1 MLHWLHLTKNVGN
14 THSRSLVLPWGASPG
29 PLQLQTPWVSGTYQ
43 IHLSATTEL
52 LCITLQYAVS
62 NESWGSLTNSQY
74 VVFLIAFGPIITS
87 RSNVICLPNIN
98 SKGACLIK
106 KWTLLW
112 LWPVLC
118 STSASR
124 SSSVLPFPLVSPFW
138 TSLEVH
144 LPPYL
149 IYLLPAHIH
158 HSAWIL
164 WLELIWSYPSKHWN
178 SYVIFTNVGIVPL
191 SLYTLEF

>member
-1 MLHWLHLTKNVGN
+1 MLAIP
-14 THSRSLVLPWGASPG
+14 THDPWSYLEEHPQDVSSFKHQGSQALIRYIFLPILSYFAS
-29 PLQLQTPWVSGTYQ
+29 
-43 IHLSATTEL
+43 HHN
-52 LCITLQYAVS
+52 YAVS
-62 NESWGSLTNSQY
+62 NESWGSLTNSQH

-87 RSNVICLPNIN
+87 KSNVICLPNIN
-98 SKGACLIK
+98 SKCVCLIK
-106 KWTLLW
+106 EWTLLW

-138 TSLEVH
+138 KSLEVH

-158 HSAWIL
+158 HRVWIL
-164 WLELIWSYPSKHWN
+164 WLEFIWSYPSKH
-178 SYVIFTNVGIVPL
+178 
-191 SLYTLEF
+191 

>member
-1 MLHWLHLTKNVGN
+1 MLAIP
-14 THSRSLVLPWGASPG
+14 THDPWSYLEEHPQDLSSFKHQGSQALIRYIFLPILSYFAS
-29 PLQLQTPWVSGTYQ
+29 
-43 IHLSATTEL
+43 HHN
-52 LCITLQYAVS
+52 YAVS

-87 RSNVICLPNIN
+87 KSNVICLPNIN
-98 SKGACLIK
+98 SKCVCLIK
-106 KWTLLW
+106 EWTLLW

-158 HSAWIL
+158 HRVWIL
-164 WLELIWSYPSKHWN
+164 WLEFIWSYPSKH
-178 SYVIFTNVGIVPL
+178 
-191 SLYTLEF
+191 